1 MTAPHL
7 ERESSSVA
15 DEEGSRDAPIQ
26 GADRRPVD
34 RIMPGAGL
42 MRARIKAIRWEAEGI
57 NAYTLQPADGGLMP
71 PFEPGAHIDVHLQ
84 PGLARSYSLVN
95 DPVVRGHYEIA
106 VHDSPSSRGGSR
118 FIHENWRVGQIVEI
132 SEPKNN
138 FPMVEDASHTV
149 LVAGGIGIT
158 PMIPMIARLEKL
170 GRSWE
175 LHYVAAS
182 PERAAY
188 VGHLEAHERAAIRF
202 DGIPGGQPLD
212 LAGICAAAPADAHLY
227 CCGPTGMLDAF
238 VAINAD
244 RPKGHAHIEYF
255 TAETELAT
263 EGGYTLEL
271 ARSGKT
277 ITVEE
282 GETMLD
288 ALLTAG
294 VDIGFACSEGICG
307 TCEVKVLGGVP
318 DHRDHFLSDED
329 KAANRSVMVCCSG
342 SKSANLVLDI

>member
-1 MTAPHL
+1 
-7 ERESSSVA
+7 
-15 DEEGSRDAPIQ
+15 
-26 GADRRPVD
+26 
-34 RIMPGAGL
+34 

-57 NAYTLQPADGGLMP
+57 NAYILQPVDGGAMP
-71 PFEPGAHIDVHLQ
+71 AFAPGAHVDVHLQ
-84 PGLARSYSLVN
+84 PGLSRSYSLVN
-95 DPVVRGHYEIA
+95 DPTIRDHYEIA
-106 VHDSPSSRGGSR
+106 VHNSPSSRGGSR
-118 FIHENWRVGQIVEI
+118 FIHESWRVGQIVEI
-132 SEPKNN
+132 SDPKNN

-158 PMIPMIARLEKL
+158 PMIPMIARLEAM

-175 LHYVAAS
+175 LHYVAAT
-182 PERAAY
+182 PDRAAY
-188 VGHLEAHERAAIRF
+188 VDRLQDHAQAMVRF
-202 DGIPGGQPLD
+202 DGIAGGQPLD
-212 LAGICAAAPADAHLY
+212 LAGICRAAPADAHLY

-263 EGGYTLEL
+263 DGGYTLEL
-271 ARSGKT
+271 VRSGKT
-277 ITVEE
+277 ISVAE

-288 ALLTAG
+288 ALLAAG

-307 TCEVKVLGGVP
+307 TCEVKVLDGIP

-342 SKSANLVLDI
+342 ARSASLVLDI